1 MGSACAVSL
10 HPVPSRVAMTDRL
23 RDPDAHRRKVV
34 VTTLIALTTFL
45 GAIGAWR
52 ATAAG
57 AAAGGFE
64 YKALSDERA
73 SAQRQAVIRSGLAS
87 IEFDYMRQTTHRIMA
102 AELRTEAATAG
113 PDDAA
118 RLEAEAA
125 GHEAAANSIFID
137 PDALDPTGALDL
149 GAKYDIEW
157 SLARSQLDLDPN
169 PEFVQADRLRTKQ
182 ERIVGT
188 TALFVVAAL
197 FLTLARVSR
206 NPASRNLYFAGGAA
220 VLSVATVFLTLVEF
234 G

>member
-1 MGSACAVSL
+1 
-10 HPVPSRVAMTDRL
+10 MTDTL
-23 RDPDAHRRKVV
+23 PDPDGHRRKVTI
-34 VTTLIALTTFL
+34 TTLIALTTFL

-52 ATAAG
+52 ATEAGG
-57 AAAGGFE
+57 AAASSE
-64 YKALSDERA
+64 HKALSDERT

-87 IEFDYMRQTTHRIMA
+87 IEFDYMRQTTHRVMA

-125 GHEAAANSIFID
+125 GHDAAANSIFID
-137 PDALDPTGALDL
+137 PDALRPDGTLDP

-169 PEFVQADRLRTKQ
+169 PEFAEADRLRAKQ

-188 TALFVVAAL
+188 TALLVAAAL
-197 FLTLARVSR
+197 SLTLARVSR

-220 VLSVATVFLTLVEF
+220 VLGVAAVFLTILEF